1 MNFDLSEEQA
11 LFKASAERFV
21 EGMDVE
27 TRRKL
32 RGRDGGYDRARWNKL
47 AELGLIAL
55 AVGEDSGGMGGSL
68 ADLAIVGESLG
79 TGNSPDPWLENGVLP
94 AMLLARGGA
103 HDTLEG
109 VIDGSTFAALA
120 FAERA
125 ARYELEPRGCQAK
138 REGDSYTLSGEKT
151 FVHGGAMADLLIVTA
166 RCDGETGLFVVPA
179 NAEGVDRRA
188 YVVADGS
195 LAAEVVFRSVSLPG
209 DARLDGDLAA
219 LQAVVARIRLLA
231 GAEMVGLAQ
240 RLLDD
245 TLAYAKQREQF
256 GVPIGSF
263 QALQHRLVDCYA
275 KLEQARSMLWRVAL
289 AEQGEGWGRQAAG
302 AKSYI
307 AEQALH
313 IGREAVQ
320 MHGGMGVTDE
330 LAIGHALKRVMLLAT
345 LFGDAEATLADY
357 AEAA

>member
-32 RGRDGGYDRARWNKL
+32 RANDSGYDRARWGEL

-55 AVGEDSGGMGGSL
+55 AVGEEAGGMGGSL
-68 ADLAIVGESLG
+68 ADLAIVGEALG

-103 HDTLEG
+103 GDALEA
-109 VIDGSTFAALA
+109 VVDGSRFAALA

-125 ARYELEPRGCQAK
+125 ARYELDARATQAK
-138 REGDSYTLSGEKT
+138 REGDGYVLSGEKT
-151 FVHGGAMADLLIVTA
+151 FVPGGAMADLLIVTA
-166 RCDGETGLFVVPA
+166 RCDGETTLFVVPA
-179 NAEGVDRRA
+179 DVEGVDRRA
-188 YVVADGS
+188 YAVADGS
-195 LAAEVVFRSVSLPG
+195 LAAEVVFRSVSLPAE
-209 DARLDGDLAA
+209 ARLVCDLAA
-219 LQAVVARIRLLA
+219 LEEIVARIRLLA

-289 AEQGEGWGRQAAG
+289 AEQSEGWGRQAAG

-345 LFGDAEATLADY
+345 LFGDPETTLADY

>member
-32 RGRDGGYDRARWNKL
+32 RANDSGYDRARWNKL

-55 AVGEDSGGMGGSL
+55 AVDEGAGGMGGSL
-68 ADLAIVGESLG
+68 ADLAIVGEALG

-94 AMLLARGGA
+94 AMLLARGRAGDA
-103 HDTLEG
+103 LEG
-109 VIDGSTFAALA
+109 VIDGSSFAALA

-125 ARYELEPRGCQAK
+125 ARYELDARATQAK
-138 REGDSYTLSGEKT
+138 REGDGYVLSGEKT
-151 FVHGGAMADLLIVTA
+151 FVPGGAMADVLIVTA

-179 NAEGVDRRA
+179 DAEGVDRRA
-188 YVVADGS
+188 YAVADGS

-209 DARLDGDLAA
+209 EARLDGDLAA
-219 LQAVVARIRLLA
+219 LKAVVARIRLLA

-263 QALQHRLVDCYA
+263 QALQHRLVECYA

-289 AEQGEGWGRQAAG
+289 AEQADGWAAQAAG

-345 LFGDAEATLADY
+345 LFGDAEATLTDY